1 MKETKAQQ
9 VRWGPV
15 DGEKAGIRIVDG
27 DFIQWEKLVE
37 ELKVK
42 LLPQVEAL
50 NDYKNYTLITMDFKG
65 KKDWLVRV
73 MNKDNKEI
81 GGMWFG
87 PNPEI
92 QGAPYDG
99 LIRIG
104 KSFKPAIIWN
114 TFQRY
119 SDGSYRRIK

>member
-1 MKETKAQQ
+1 MKEAKAQQ

-15 DGEKAGIRIVDG
+15 DGEKAGIKIIG
-27 DFIQWEKLVE
+27 GEFIPWNKLVE

-42 LLPQVEAL
+42 IIPQVEKL
-50 NDYKNYTLITMDFKG
+50 NDRDTYNLITADLQN
-65 KKDWLVRV
+65 KKDWIVRI
-73 MNKDNKEI
+73 MNKENMEI

-104 KSFKPAIIWN
+104 KSFNPPIIWN

-119 SDGSYRRIK
+119 SDGSYHRIK